1 MATYSFNTFSSLFF
15 FLLPLFLSISLST
28 SDLISEI
35 CSKTQNPSLCLQALR
50 SDRRSAR
57 ADLKGLALISIDI
70 AQSNAKQTA
79 NQLIPALSRGATSPK
94 LKGRYDT
101 CAENYRETIDNLNQ
115 ARTALNARDIGT
127 FRTRASA
134 ALDGPDT
141 CEDSFEGP
149 PAEPKQ
155 LRDANNKLEG
165 LCSIILAIG
174 ARLESGGLN

>member
-1 MATYSFNTFSSLFF
+1 MAAYSLNSFSSLF
-15 FLLPLFLSISLST
+15 FLLPLFLSIGLST
-28 SDLISEI
+28 SDLISEV

-70 AQSNAKQTA
+70 AESNAKQTA
-79 NQLIPALSRGATSPK
+79 NQLIPALSKRATSPE
-94 LKGRYDT
+94 LRGRYDT
-101 CAENYRETIDNLNQ
+101 CAKNYKDTIDNLNK
-115 ARTALNARDIGT
+115 ARTALNARDIRT
-127 FRTRASA
+127 FFAMASA
-134 ALDGPDT
+134 ALDGLDN

-155 LRDANNKLEG
+155 LRDANNKLKG

-174 ARLESGGLN
+174 ARLGYGGLN

>member
-1 MATYSFNTFSSLFF
+1 MAAYSFNSFSSLF

-101 CAENYRETIDNLNQ
+101 CAENYGDTIDNLNE

-127 FRTRASA
+127 FRIRASA